1 MGNRVDE
8 AVVLLITAN
17 FADQK
22 NRVENEAGNDDEKKY
37 AAEEKFEA
45 FAPVEDDPADVQRER
60 RRNQANAQRDEEVDG
75 LLPADDPHR
84 KKVSPSGSQILGV
97 RSQEG
102 QRQVTGH
109 REPGL
114 ALDIPET

>member
-1 MGNRVDE
+1 MGNSVDE
-8 AVVLLITAN
+8 AIMLLIAAN

-22 NRVENEAGNDDEKKY
+22 NRIENEPGNDDEKEY

-75 LLPADDPHR
+75 LLPTDDPHR
-84 KKVSPSGSQILGV
+84 KKVSPSGSQVLGV
-97 RSQEG
+97 RSQENPKWA
-102 QRQVTGH
+102 QVV
-109 REPGL
+109 
-114 ALDIPET
+114 PET